1 MEQINN
7 NALNSYMADYQY
19 RTEQNKKTETAEKTD
34 KTEKKTKV
42 SGRTIGEP
50 ELSEKAA
57 KYYEKLKKKYSNM
70 DFVLVSPEKKAE
82 AERNKGM
89 YQSSKDLLVL
99 IDSDKIEKMAEDEE
113 YRKKYENILNG
124 ATAQIAQM
132 KNNLASKGESVRSV
146 GLSFDDHGNAS
157 FFAVIDKSLAAQR
170 ERIAEKKAE
179 TAKKQKADQKKE
191 AERAAE
197 EKRKEKA
204 KANGNE
210 KGEPEMA
217 ANRSDLV
224 TVTASSWDDLMRK
237 IDGVLFDERADHVM
251 TAEEKAVGGSFDYS
265 I

>member
-7 NALNSYMADYQY
+7 NAVNSYAADYQF
-19 RTEQNKKTETAEKTD
+19 RTEQNKKTEATE
-34 KTEKKTKV
+34 KTEKKTRV

-50 ELSEKAA
+50 QLSEKAA

-89 YQSSKDLLVL
+89 YQSSKELLVL

-113 YRKKYENILNG
+113 YREKYEKILNG
-124 ATAQIAQM
+124 ATAQISQM
-132 KNNLASKGESVRSV
+132 KNSLGSSANSVRSF
-146 GLSFDDHGNAS
+146 GMTFDDHGDAS

-179 TAKKQKADQKKE
+179 SAKKQKADQKKE

-197 EKRKEKA
+197 ERRKEK
-204 KANGNE
+204 E
-210 KGEPEMA
+210 K
-217 ANRSDLV
+217 DLV
-224 TVTASSWDDLMRK
+224 TVTASSWDDLLKK
-237 IDGVLFDERADHVM
+237 IDNVLFDERADHIM
-251 TAEEKAVGGSFDYS
+251 TADEKAVGGLVDYS